1 MQTSFAPIDHFRVA
15 WVLEDSL
22 KKLCFLSKVSKED
35 GTSSELAEYEINK
48 TLAEQA
54 RLEANYTDLLRVRST
69 LKGISDKRKLEEIQ
83 AQIQE
88 AARTLK
94 DNTKKLGRLF
104 RENPS
109 FEKETEKVNNQK
121 AELIEKIETIINS
134 TYQSFSLPAL
144 QTGLIDELEI
154 QDHLRKQGLKEQG
167 LVQDIK
173 QLHAQCK
180 KEEEDYQ
187 NIMTEKQAHIQQQKE
202 NLSRHQADAVMESK
216 YRESEMLAKEGT
228 IQRLQNQK
236 ITDLQKEIE
245 DVDTK
250 KKVEGLA
257 FNKIKEFLNNKEEET
272 KVKINDWNTKFE
284 ENKQILDLK
293 VETLL
298 QQKEKAL
305 AKLAKLKEEFEVQD
319 NLRKETEKKRLEK
332 EEALRK
338 REEEENKMEDAIK
351 AIQERYQEWK
361 EKGGTV
367 KKPKKSKSKK
377 AGKK

>member
-1 MQTSFAPIDHFRVA
+1 MQTSFNPIDHFRVT
-15 WVLEDSL
+15 WVLEDAL
-22 KKLCFLSKVSKED
+22 KKLCFLSKISRED
-35 GTSSELAEYEINK
+35 GTSSELAEYEITK
-48 TLAEQA
+48 TLSEQA

-69 LKGISDKRKLEEIQ
+69 LKGISNKRKLEEIQ
-83 AQIQE
+83 VEIQD
-88 AARTLK
+88 AAHSLK
-94 DNTKKLGRLF
+94 ENTKKLGRLF

-109 FEKETEKVNNQK
+109 FEKDAEKVNNQK
-121 AELIEKIETIINS
+121 AELIEKLENIINS
-134 TYQSFSLPAL
+134 SYQQFSLPTL

-154 QDHLRKQGLKEQG
+154 QDHLRKQSLKEQG

-173 QLHAQCK
+173 QLHALCK

-202 NLSRHQADAVMESK
+202 NLSRHQADAVMERK
-216 YRESEMLAKEGT
+216 YMESDLIAREGT

-236 ITDLQKEIE
+236 ITNLHKEIE

-250 KKVEGLA
+250 KKVEILA
-257 FNKIKEFLNNKEEET
+257 FSKIKEFLKNKEDET
-272 KVKINDWNTKFE
+272 KERINEWNTKFE
-284 ENKQILDLK
+284 ENKEILDLK
-293 VETLL
+293 VDTLL

-305 AKLAKLKEEFEVQD
+305 AKLAKLKEQFEVQD
-319 NLRKETEKKRLEK
+319 NIRKETEKKRLEK
-332 EEALRK
+332 EEAIKK
-338 REEEENKMEDAIK
+338 REEEEKKMEE
-351 AIQERYQEWK
+351 AIQAIQDRFQEWK